1 MIVNMRGVWGVLSK
15 AGTLALVFGGTVR
28 AVDNFRCHDSFFT
41 VVVDTTLDSRTSD
54 YIEPIKIT
62 KAKLKDHN
70 NDVKVVRELSEMWIS
85 RSKQGKL
92 AQIYPGYYG
101 ESLIDGPKG
110 EIFKTCSNLANKL
123 SEYAEQESVNGDSN
137 AYLDAVRAIELVNI
151 IRYGSY
157 ETMFTSSAY
166 LRKPT
171 KILKANIEKLSPA
184 IATRLKSAQNP
195 DERATK
201 TKLLEQVANKQRTQ
215 YSLRYGVQMTK
226 EDDCSYVSFLGKP
239 GQHVAA
245 EHFFGFDREIGYAAV
260 KKGK

>member
-41 VVVDTTLDSRTSD
+41 VVVDSTLDSRTSD

-62 KAKLKDHN
+62 KAKLKDHK
-70 NDVKVVRELSEMWIS
+70 NDLKVVRELSEMWIS
-85 RSKQGKL
+85 YSKQGKIS
-92 AQIYPGYYG
+92 QIYPGYYG

-123 SEYAEQESVNGDSN
+123 SEFAERESEKGDPDGC
-137 AYLDAVRAIELVNI
+137 LDAVRAIELVNI
-151 IRYGSY
+151 VRYGSY

-166 LRKPT
+166 LRRPT

-184 IATRLKSAQNP
+184 VVARLKSAQNP
-195 DERATK
+195 NERATK
-201 TKLLEQVANKQRTQ
+201 TKLLEQVANKQRSQ
-215 YSLRYGVQMTK
+215 YTLRYGVQMTK
-226 EDDCSYVSFLGKP
+226 EDDSSYVSFIGKP
-239 GQHVAA
+239 GQHIAA